1 MFKRMKFVLIMLLCS
16 NVPGNSCQPFEPE
29 YNDFNTYYECARHGY
44 NASADLMNNFSNEFI
59 DEYQAY
65 IVFSCKQPDK
75 VTT

>member
-1 MFKRMKFVLIMLLCS
+1 MKFVLIMLLCS

-29 YNDFNTYYECARHGY
+29 YNDFNTYHECARHGY
-44 NASADLMNNFSNEFI
+44 NAAADLMNNFSNEFI

-65 IVFSCKQPDK
+65 IVFSCKQPDR